1 MECWDVNHIKY
12 KYIIFF
18 TKRQLQEKRIQKI
31 NIRLNF
37 NTFDE
42 SNPDSY
48 QIDNQIHSAM
58 KIRLFWFAL
67 TLSAVLISTTTPVL
81 EVCLNLPVQPFNYA
95 NITLPFY
102 LQLPQLQDADNT
114 PPDNPVTNAGAT
126 LGRVL
131 FYDPQLSATNTLSCA
146 SCHQQ
151 HLGFSDDSPFSRG
164 FEGGFTGRNSMG
176 LSMARFY
183 ANGHFFWDERAATLE
198 AQTLMPIQDPV
209 EMGLSLEEMEIKLSG
224 LDYYPPLFQAAFG
237 DPEPTSAR
245 VALALSQF
253 IRSMVTFRS
262 KFDQGRQATP
272 GPPNT
277 PFVNFTPEENL
288 GKAIFLDPARG
299 NCVVCHGTDAF
310 IAPEPKN
317 NGIDLISQDSGLYHT
332 TLDPADIGLFKTP
345 SLRNIELT
353 APFMHDGRFETLEE
367 VINHYNNGVRNHI
380 NLSPQLRQGPN
391 GPPRVLNLNP
401 NERAALAAF
410 LRTLTDFEFINDARW
425 SDPFCES
432 PTAVFDPE
440 TEILASVYPNPAS
453 GQVNISL
460 GQEISGPIQV
470 RLLDTAGQVLRQQT
484 FTGRDWGLEQGDLPA
499 GLYLL
504 EIRAEGKRSV
514 ARVVWR

>member
-1 MECWDVNHIKY
+1 
-12 KYIIFF
+12 
-18 TKRQLQEKRIQKI
+18 
-31 NIRLNF
+31 
-37 NTFDE
+37 
-42 SNPDSY
+42 
-48 QIDNQIHSAM
+48 M
-58 KIRLFWFAL
+58 KIRFFW
-67 TLSAVLISTTTPVL
+67 LSLAASITLISTTTPIL
-81 EVCLNLPVQPFNYA
+81 EFCLNLPVQPFNYA

-102 LQLPQLQDADNT
+102 LQTPQLQDADNT
-114 PPDNPVTNAGAT
+114 PLNNPITNSGAT

-131 FYDPQLSATNTLSCA
+131 FYDPQLSATNTQSCA
-146 SCHQQ
+146 SCHSQQ
-151 HLGFSDDSPFSRG
+151 LGFSDDSPFSRG

-176 LSMARFY
+176 LAMARFY
-183 ANGHFFWDERAATLE
+183 GNGHFFWDERAATLE

-209 EMGLSLEEMEIKLSG
+209 EMGLTLEELEIKLSG
-224 LDYYPPLFQAAFG
+224 QDYYPPLFQAAFG
-237 DPEPTSAR
+237 DPEVTSSR

-262 KFDQGRQATP
+262 RYDQGRQATP

-277 PFVNFTPEENL
+277 PFVNFTPQENL

-299 NCVVCHGTDAF
+299 NCAVCHGTDAF

-332 TLDPADIGLFKTP
+332 TLNPADIGRFKVP

-410 LRTLTDFEFINDARW
+410 LRTLTDFEFINDERW

-432 PTAVFDPE
+432 PTAVFEPE
-440 TEILASVYPNPAS
+440 KEILMSVYPNPAS
-453 GQVNISL
+453 GQVDIVIR
-460 GQEISGPIQV
+460 QEISGLIQV
-470 RLLDTAGQVLRQQT
+470 RLLSATGQVLRQQS
-484 FTGRDWGLEQGDLPA
+484 FYGRNAVIERANLPA
-499 GLYLL
+499 GLYLV
-504 EIRAEGKRSV
+504 EILAEGKRGIE
-514 ARVVWR
+514 RVVWR